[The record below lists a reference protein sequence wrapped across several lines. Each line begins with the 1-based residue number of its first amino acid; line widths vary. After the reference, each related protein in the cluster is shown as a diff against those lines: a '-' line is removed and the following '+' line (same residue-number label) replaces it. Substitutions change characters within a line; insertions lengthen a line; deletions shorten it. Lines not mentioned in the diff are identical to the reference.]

1 MFTLAPSYPYPVE
14 TTKPTTVIPVRD
26 PLAFDRLFQDYFVPL
41 TQYARLY
48 LKDEDEA
55 KDLVQKLF
63 TQMWEQPDRF
73 EAKST
78 MQALLYAAVK
88 NRCLNWL
95 KHDNVKKEYQ
105 QFTSQSSRTL
115 HVVQDDDS
123 SSLEKKIE
131 KALQLLP
138 EQCRRVFELSRIDG
152 LKYRE
157 IAEQLGISIKTVEV
171 HMGKAL
177 RHMRTELAEY
187 LPLLILLFP
196 HLIR

>member
-1 MFTLAPSYPYPVE
+1 MFTLAATYPYPVE
-14 TTKPTTVIPVRD
+14 TTKSTAVIPARD
-26 PLAFDRLFQDYFVPL
+26 PLAFDHLFQDYFVPL

-48 LKDEDEA
+48 LKDEDDA

-73 EAKST
+73 EAESSI
-78 MQALLYAAVK
+78 QGLLYSAVK

-95 KHDNVKKEYQ
+95 KHEKVKKEHQ
-105 QFTSQSSRTL
+105 QYTAQTKAKL
-115 HVVQDDDS
+115 YVVQDDDHS
-123 SSLEKKIE
+123 DLEKKIE

-152 LKYRE
+152 LKYKE
-157 IAEQLGISIKTVEV
+157 IAEQLNISIKTVEV

-177 RHMRTELAEY
+177 RHMRTELADY
-187 LPLLILLFP
+187 LPLLLLLFP
-196 HLIR
+196 HLF

>member
-1 MFTLAPSYPYPVE
+1 MFTLAPTYPYPLE
-14 TTKPTTVIPVRD
+14 THTSAAIIPARD

-41 TQYARLY
+41 THYARLY
-48 LKDEDEA
+48 IKDEDEA

-63 TQMWEQPDRF
+63 TQMWEQPERF
-73 EAKST
+73 EADSSI
-78 MQALLYAAVK
+78 QGLLYTSVK

-95 KHDNVKKEYQ
+95 KHEKVKQDHQ
-105 QFTSQSSRTL
+105 QHAARTGKTMY
-115 HVVQDDDS
+115 VVQDDDS
-123 SSLEKKIE
+123 SDLEVKIE

-152 LKYRE
+152 LKYKE

-187 LPLLILLFP
+187 LPLLLLLFP
-196 HLIR
+196 HLF

>member
-1 MFTLAPSYPYPVE
+1 VFTLAPSYPYPVE
-14 TTKPTTVIPVRD
+14 TTKSTAVIPARD
-26 PLAFDRLFQDYFVPL
+26 SLAFDRLFQDYFVPL

-73 EAKST
+73 EADSS
-78 MQALLYAAVK
+78 MQGLLYSAVK
-88 NRCLNWL
+88 NRCINRL
-95 KHDNVKKEYQ
+95 KHEKVKKEHQ
-105 QFTSQSSRTL
+105 LHSAQSGRTL
-115 HVVQDDDS
+115 YVVQDDDS
-123 SSLEKKIE
+123 SNLEKKIE

-138 EQCRRVFELSRIDG
+138 DQCRRVFELSRIDG
-152 LKYRE
+152 LKYKE
-157 IAEQLGISIKTVEV
+157 IAEQLNISIKTVEV

-187 LPLLILLFP
+187 LPVLLLIFP
-196 HLIR
+196 HLF